1 MDSKRAFD
9 VVVGSLGLMAAAPI
23 LAGVA
28 AAMRLSADRGP
39 IFHRARRMGEGGR
52 IIVVLKIRTMTEG
65 AGGSKLTAA
74 DDQRVTRI
82 GRVLRRY
89 RIDELP
95 QLINVV
101 RGEMSMV
108 GPRPEDPAFVDLDDP
123 LHRKVFTAKPGITG
137 LAQLQ
142 YHDEATLLQGADAE
156 RLYRTEVLPA
166 KLRLDAE
173 YLDHRSLWLDVRIL
187 GRTVGAV
194 LGRPSNRPRP

>member
-9 VVVGSLGLMAAAPI
+9 LVVGSLALAAAAPI

-28 AAMRLSADRGP
+28 AAMRLSRDRGA
-39 IFHRARRMGEGGR
+39 FLHRARRMGEGGR
-52 IIVVLKIRTMTEG
+52 IIVVLKIRTM
-65 AGGSKLTAA
+65 AVDSGGSPLTAS
-74 DDQRVTRI
+74 DDPRVTRL
-82 GRVLRRY
+82 GRTLRRY

-95 QLINVV
+95 QLVNVV

-108 GPRPEDPAFVDLDDP
+108 GPRPEDPAFVDLADA

-142 YHDEATLLQGADAE
+142 YHAEAALLEGPDAE
-156 RLYRTEVLPA
+156 ERYRAEILPA

-173 YLDHRSLWLDVRIL
+173 YLDHRSVWLDLRIL
-187 GRTVGAV
+187 LRTVGTV
-194 LGRPSNRPRP
+194 LGRRSARARG